1 MTLEGARIATGR
13 CWVARLV
20 KRRPAPDMKPR
31 AAPRKTLRLRS
42 FFMTETLSPDRAA
55 ILQALDRIRDPK
67 SGAGLSAAGLVQG
80 LVVAPGRAGFMMEV
94 PRADVGLYEPI
105 RDQAEA
111 LLRALPGIERAQVV
125 LTASSSGAAARQD
138 EPPLAEG
145 AVRVRR
151 GAQLSPAAQA
161 QVQPPAA
168 RPAGAAGPL
177 NPAHVG
183 QIVAVASGKGGVGK
197 STVAVNL
204 ACALAMLGR
213 RVGLLDADVYGPSIP
228 RMTGADAEPVMTP
241 EKKLKPIEAWGLKVM
256 SIGFLVDEAAPMIW
270 RGPMAS
276 SALNQMLNDVA
287 WGSEAYPLDILII
300 DMPPGTGDIQLTLA
314 QRVALAGAV
323 VVSTPQEVALID
335 VRRGVSMFEKTHV
348 PILGVVENMA
358 YFPDPTTGAPI
369 PIFGHGGARATAEAI
384 GAPFLGEIPIDVALR
399 QACDEGRPFVLEAGD
414 SLAGK
419 AFLSIAEAVL
429 DGLQKGADIKPAPRI
444 VIED

>member
-1 MTLEGARIATGR
+1 MAEPLT
-13 CWVARLV
+13 
-20 KRRPAPDMKPR
+20 
-31 AAPRKTLRLRS
+31 
-42 FFMTETLSPDRAA
+42 PDRAA
-55 ILQALDRIRDPK
+55 VLQALDRIRDPK
-67 SGAGLSAAGLVQG
+67 SGAGLAAAGLVQA
-80 LVVAPGRAGFMMEV
+80 LVVAPGRAGFMLEV
-94 PRADVGLYEPI
+94 PRADVGLYEAV
-105 RDQAEA
+105 RDEAEA
-111 LLRALPGIERAQVV
+111 MLRALPGIEWAQVV
-125 LTASSSGAAARQD
+125 LTASSAGGAAKARAD
-138 EPPLAEG
+138 EPPLAPG

-161 QVQPPAA
+161 QVQPLQG

-228 RMTGADAEPVMTP
+228 RMTGADAEPQMTA
-241 EKKLKPIEAWGLKVM
+241 EKKLKPIEAWGLKIM

-287 WGSEAYPLDILII
+287 WGSAEEPLDVLII

-348 PILGVVENMA
+348 PILGVIENMA
-358 YFPDPTTGAPI
+358 YFPDPATGVPI
-369 PIFGHGGARATAEAI
+369 PIFGHGGARSTAEAI

-399 QACDEGRPFVLEAGD
+399 QSCDDGRPFVLEGGD
-414 SLAGK
+414 SPAGK
-419 AFLSIAEAVL
+419 AFLSIAEGVL
-429 DGLQKGADIKPAPRI
+429 DALQKGADVKPAPRI
-444 VIED
+444 VMMD

>member
-1 MTLEGARIATGR
+1 
-13 CWVARLV
+13 
-20 KRRPAPDMKPR
+20 
-31 AAPRKTLRLRS
+31 
-42 FFMTETLSPDRAA
+42 MTETLSPDRAA
-55 ILQALDRIRDPK
+55 VLQALDRIRDPK
-67 SGAGLSAAGLVQG
+67 SGAGLAEAGLVQG

-94 PRADVGLYEPI
+94 PRADVGLYETV
-105 RDQAEA
+105 RDEAEA
-111 LLRALPGIERAQVV
+111 MLRALPGIERAQVV
-125 LTASSSGAAARQD
+125 LTASSSGAAAHQD
-138 EPPLAEG
+138 EPPLAPG

-161 QVQPPAA
+161 QVQPPAPRA
-168 RPAGAAGPL
+168 PGAAGPL

-228 RMTGADAEPVMTP
+228 RMTGADVEPVMTP

-287 WGSEAYPLDILII
+287 WGSEAEPLDILII

-369 PIFGHGGARATAEAI
+369 AIFGRGGARAVAGEL
-384 GAPFLGEIPIDVALR
+384 GAPFLGEVRIEVALR
-399 QACDEGRPFVLEAGD
+399 EACDAGHPLVD
-414 SLAGK
+414 ADPDGEVAQVFAAMAGQV
-419 AFLSIAEAVL
+419 AAAI
-429 DGLQKGADIKPAPRI
+429 GY
-444 VIED
+444 